1 MIMGGLFMQDRINK
15 IKEYFFGLASFFSN
29 NKKWWVTPMLVFLL
43 LGILLILYLI
53 NYRSP
58 DFIYSLF

>member
-1 MIMGGLFMQDRINK
+1 MLGGIKK
-15 IKEYFFGLASFFSN
+15 IEEYFNGLVSFFSN

-43 LGILLILYLI
+43 LGIFLILYLI
-53 NYRSP
+53 NYRSS